1 MSRNQSLKKG
11 VLFSISL
18 LGQLAIGILS
28 LGIIFFLRTRYSLS
42 AQLIGIY
49 SSVGT
54 LCYFFGCTLSS
65 FFSFLKPRH
74 AVQIASGG
82 MGLSI
87 LVIAFEGPLF
97 VSFIA
102 YGAYGLF
109 MSLYWPQIMGWLTR
123 GIEGRE
129 LSGTISQFNLS
140 WSTGIF
146 LAPYLSGLL
155 TQQRIVYPIYTAALL
170 MFLIL
175 LIVLVSTRLVPEIR
189 SSVSSKEEVSASAQ
203 VDTSTLLRYSCWI
216 LLFCAYY
223 LFGISMN
230 IYPIYGKEV
239 LLLTESSI
247 GLQLLSRGVV
257 TTIFFVL
264 LGTVSWWHYNRLQ
277 ILLTSILLL
286 AVSLLG
292 LFLSTPQGFYLF
304 YLLFGLAFALSYT
317 NSIFHGAAGSID
329 RASRMAI
336 HEAVLT
342 SGTILGAFLGGILYA
357 RWGFSSVMLSAI
369 IVSGVG
375 SLGVLVVLLRVKQS
389 GNT

>member
-42 AQLIGIY
+42 AQMIGIY

-54 LCYFFGCTLSS
+54 LCYFIGCTLSS

-87 LVIAFEGPLF
+87 LIIALEGPLVLGF
-97 VSFIA
+97 VA

-129 LSGTISQFNLS
+129 LSVTISQFNLS

-146 LAPYLSGLL
+146 LAPYISGLL
-155 TQQRIVYPIYTAALL
+155 TQQSIVYPIYVASFL

-175 LIVLVSTRLVPEIR
+175 ITVLVSTRLVPEIR
-189 SSVSSKEEVSASAQ
+189 SSVSSKEEVSTS
-203 VDTSTLLRYSCWI
+203 VKDDTSTILRYSCWI

-223 LFGISMN
+223 LFGVSMN
-230 IYPIYGKEV
+230 IYPIYGKEI
-239 LLLTESSI
+239 LLLAESAV

-264 LGTVSWWHYNRLQ
+264 LGTVSWWHYNRNQ
-277 ILLTSILLL
+277 ILFTAVLLL

-292 LFLSTPQGFYLF
+292 LFLSSPGGFYLF

-342 SGTILGAFLGGILYA
+342 SGTIFGAFLGGILYA
-357 RWGFSSVMLSAI
+357 RWGFSSVMLSAS
-369 IVSGVG
+369 IVSGLG
-375 SLGVLVVLLRVKQS
+375 LLGVLAVLLRVRKS
-389 GNT
+389 ENT